1 MNLKNHTLS
10 KFLDNDNVKYPE
22 NLCKNILRFKE
33 PNFIHNTNGK
43 MVREINFYGKIT
55 NYLNNVNTIYNNS
68 LFIGCNSFPIWDTIT
83 NEQREYVKSI
93 LNPNEDMKTYIN
105 NTLNELGLKEK
116 EYDVIH
122 VRCGDKFI
130 NSNIEW
136 DVVLIAGNN
145 MVPYNYVTDYCIKIY
160 NCLTTTGYIVRNKY
174 YSTLLNNYKEG
185 VRNLMK
191 EQTNSDFKIDKFWLS
206 LQKKDSWYMIIP
218 PTIIQK
224 EDYSD
229 IEKKVTNFKKYML
242 DFNKAIRK

>member
-1 MNLKNHTLS
+1 MLITDIPTIYINLEHRKDRNESVLKELS
-10 KFLDNDNVKYPE
+10 KIGISNPERMNAVRLENGAIGCSFSHIKCLEIAIKYNYEYVMICEDDIEILDPSLFTE
-22 NLCKNILRFKE
+22 NINK
-33 PNFIHNTNGK
+33 FIH
-43 MVREINFYGKIT
+43 
-55 NYLNNVNTIYNNS
+55 
-68 LFIGCNSFPIWDTIT
+68 
-83 NEQREYVKSI
+83 
-93 LNPNEDMKTYIN
+93 
-105 NTLNELGLKEK
+105 
-116 EYDVIH
+116 
-122 VRCGDKFI
+122 
-130 NSNIEW
+130 SNIDW

-191 EQTNSDFKIDKFWLS
+191 EQTNSAFKIDKFWLS
-206 LQKKDSWYMIIP
+206 LQKKDNWYMIIP

>member
-1 MNLKNHTLS
+1 ML
-10 KFLDNDNVKYPE
+10 
-22 NLCKNILRFKE
+22 
-33 PNFIHNTNGK
+33 
-43 MVREINFYGKIT
+43 IT
-55 NYLNNVNTIYNNS
+55 DIPTIYIN
-68 LFIGCNSFPIWDTIT
+68 LEHRKDR
-83 NEQREYVKSI
+83 NESV
-93 LNPNEDMKTYIN
+93 
-105 NTLNELGLKEK
+105 LNELSKIGISNPERMNAVRLENGAIGCSFSHIKCLEIAIK
-116 EYDVIH
+116 YNYEYVMICEDDIEIL
-122 VRCGDKFI
+122 DPLLFTENINKFI

-191 EQTNSDFKIDKFWLS
+191 EQTNSAYKIDKFWLS
-206 LQKKDSWYMIIP
+206 LQKKDNWYMIIP